1 MRMNKKTLDVL
12 KKDNEELSS
21 KNYGVVYGASLRH
34 HHVRLAARSAESI
47 KKFYPDFKTSLYTE
61 MDEKMLRERKKIDLS
76 IFDEIFKIKKAHVR
90 NKFDAIINTPYE
102 RTLYLDN
109 DTLVLKPV
117 FNDMFKVLDRFD
129 VAVTHAPLARV
140 VTPLENVPTAF
151 PEMNGGVLLF
161 KNEEKIMNLFRNWEY
176 HWKEETIE
184 TRRGHR
190 DQPYL
195 RKLLWESDLK
205 ICILP
210 EEYNVRRSKSCNGKM
225 YIHHRKGI

>member
-1 MRMNKKTLDVL
+1 MSVL
-12 KKDNEELSS
+12 EKDNKELSS
-21 KNYGVVYGASLRH
+21 KNYGVVYGAGLRH
-34 HHVRLAARSAESI
+34 HHARLAARSAETI
-47 KKFYPDFKTSLYTE
+47 KKFYPDFSASLYTD
-61 MDEKMLRERKKIDLS
+61 MDQKMLEERKKIDLS
-76 IFDEIFKIKKAHVR
+76 IFNNIFKIEEGHIR
-90 NKFDAIINTPYE
+90 NKFDAMINTTYE

-109 DTLVLKPV
+109 DTLLLKPIL
-117 FNDMFKVLDRFD
+117 NDMFKVLDRFD
-129 VAVTHAPLARV
+129 IAVTHAPLARV
-140 VTPLENVPTAF
+140 VTPLPTVPVAF

-161 KNEEKIMNLFRNWEY
+161 KNNEKVNVLLKSWENNW
-176 HWKEETIE
+176 KNKTIE

-210 EEYNVRRSKSCNGKM
+210 EEYNVRKHSSCNGKV